1 MRSDVTRAPG
11 RSLVTPADRRYNAH
25 HPEAYWP
32 RPPGVRAM
40 TRPRL
45 LAAFPAA
52 ELALLAACN
61 KKDGGGETAVQP
73 VPPDD
78 RTNGPPEMRAKGKDQ
93 PKVVMPGD
101 RDVPIDLS
109 AHLIRGEI
117 GIPEGTADV
126 RLLPGSCQL
135 QCGPT
140 FDIEIQ
146 KTDQPLSAR
155 RSEWQPGVE
164 RWARDEPAVLV
175 AELKGQP
182 GPAFA
187 FESRAK
193 LGEASYRVRS
203 TP

>member
-1 MRSDVTRAPG
+1 VG
-11 RSLVTPADRRYNAH
+11 SLVTPAARRYNAH

-32 RPPGVRAM
+32 RPPGGRAM

-45 LAAFPAA
+45 FAAFLAAG
-52 ELALLAACN
+52 LAVVAACN
-61 KKDGGGETAVQP
+61 KHDSGSGETVVQP
-73 VPPDD
+73 LPPDD
-78 RTNGPPEMRAKGKDQ
+78 RTNGPSEIRTKGTEQ
-93 PKVVMPGD
+93 PKVIMPSD
-101 RDVPIDLS
+101 RDVPTDLS

-117 GIPEGTADV
+117 GIPEGTAVV
-126 RLLPGSCQL
+126 RLLPGSCQF

-155 RSEWQPGVE
+155 KSEWQPEGE

-193 LGEASYRVRS
+193 LGDASYRVR
-203 TP
+203 